1 MLPAVV
7 FLCHLRSIPT
17 VPGALH
23 VRDCACFSLDLG
35 SESRVPWVTP
45 PGDRVHLSVLFPHH
59 NIHALREK
67 TVATKSCFS
76 CRVLFYGFIFTTCV
90 CPASEHV
97 TKGGRA
103 CQEGGGR
110 CHLHEETRGWQMDAI
125 VDEVF
130 SPRELAGFVGLGTRD
145 RGGLRTLLGG
155 GLFELEPGRW
165 RGFGDDQPRWH
176 EPIPDKTDEEET

>member
-1 MLPAVV
+1 M
-7 FLCHLRSIPT
+7 PT

-35 SESRVPWVTP
+35 SESRAPWVTP
-45 PGDRVHLSVLFPHH
+45 PGDRVRASVLFPHH
-59 NIHALREK
+59 NIHALRAK
-67 TVATKSCFS
+67 TVTTKSCFS
-76 CRVLFYGFIFTTCV
+76 CRVLLCGFLFTSCV

-103 CQEGGGR
+103 SQEGGAAVTFRANQGMS
-110 CHLHEETRGWQMDAI
+110 LVSRGLQVDVT
-125 VDEVF
+125 VDEVL
-130 SPRELAGFVGLGTRD
+130 SPRELAGVFGLGTRD

-155 GLFELEPGRW
+155 GLLELEPGRW
-165 RGFGDDQPRWH
+165 RGFGDDQPRWC

>member
-1 MLPAVV
+1 M
-7 FLCHLRSIPT
+7 PT

-59 NIHALREK
+59 NIHALRAE

-103 CQEGGGR
+103 CQEGGAAVTFTRKPGDGR
-110 CHLHEETRGWQMDAI
+110 WMRSWMRCSPLESWQ
-125 VDEVF
+125 V
-130 SPRELAGFVGLGTRD
+130 LLD

-165 RGFGDDQPRWH
+165 RGFGDDQPRWR